1 MTQLGRATVAD
12 VLAEQNQPLHINEIA
27 TRLGLTEGA
36 YQALRRV
43 LDDLCWDG
51 TVVAL
56 AGQRFRLAKASRP
69 ASGQTEQV
77 GILSV
82 NPRGF
87 AFISRAGLSD
97 DVFIPPEA
105 VGGGM
110 HGDTVAFRVVTKSR
124 RGEEGEVLRI
134 VKRRNVRVAG
144 VVRKRGRSLWLEP
157 DDTRVRG
164 PIVLAKE
171 SMMRVED
178 GSAAVVTITQFPE
191 AKDENPEGVLEAV
204 LGRPGDPNVEVAKI
218 LVREGIAE
226 QHPANCIAEA
236 ESYGTEVSAE
246 ALVGREDLTHIPL
259 PTIDPED
266 ARDHD
271 DAAWVVR
278 NEDGTYRVWVAI
290 ADVSHYVRPGTAL
303 DDNALQRANSIYF
316 PDRAI
321 PMLPRALS
329 SNLCS
334 LLPDVVRLCL
344 CAEIDLDATAQVTK
358 SRLFEGFMRSRAKLT
373 YGTVARALG
382 LVKEGPQSE
391 AAESMRD
398 DLVVMYD
405 LTRLLRAARL
415 RRGALD
421 FDLPEAKVVLDPTT
435 GAPTDV
441 VKRAQDPGIKKA
453 YQIVEEL
460 MLLANETV
468 AQQLTS
474 RTIPTIFRCH
484 APPDPAR
491 LERFVAMCKVL
502 DVAFEL
508 DDATDPKRLAAFL
521 KRISV
526 HPRKQVLHSLLLR
539 AMKQAQYD
547 VTNVGHF
554 GLASTAYLH
563 FTSPIRRYPDLIVHR
578 AVRAMLRG
586 EKVDQSEEAGE
597 RLRLA
602 ATTASDCERKGMEVE
617 REVVDLY
624 RALYMRDFVGSV
636 YDGVVTGLVGSGVF
650 VTLEHPFVDVMVRLE
665 SLGADSYALDE
676 EGLYI
681 VAARSGERITFGDV
695 MRVQIEDAAI
705 MRRLVI
711 AKRVP
716 REGDEGDEGEP
727 GVDKPF
733 TGDKPKRRTKKTKST
748 IPEKPLRKSK
758 DGKKDTKRD
767 TKKTATTRTKKSDK
781 PKTKKKKR

>member
-1 MTQLGRATVAD
+1 MTQLGRAAVAD
-12 VLAEQNQPLHINEIA
+12 VLADQNQPLHIHEIA

-36 YQALRRV
+36 YEALRRV

-51 TVVAL
+51 TVIAL
-56 AGQRFRLAKASRP
+56 AGQRFRLGKTDRPTSRH
-69 ASGQTEQV
+69 TEHI
-77 GILSV
+77 GILSA

-87 AFISRAGLSD
+87 AFVSGAGLSE
-97 DVFIPPEA
+97 DVFIPPDA
-105 VGGGM
+105 IGGAM
-110 HGDTVAFRVVTKSR
+110 HGDTVAIRIATRSR
-124 RGEEGEVLRI
+124 RGAEGEVLRI
-134 VKRRNVRVAG
+134 VKRKNVRVAG

-171 SMMRVED
+171 SMQRVED
-178 GSAAVVTITQFPE
+178 GSAAVVTITRFPE
-191 AKDENPEGVLEAV
+191 QKDENPEGVLEVV

-218 LVREGIAE
+218 LAREGIE
-226 QHPANCIAEA
+226 EEHPAKCIAEA
-236 ESYGTEVSAE
+236 ESYGTEVSPE
-246 ALVGREDLTHIPL
+246 ALVGREDLTHLPL

-271 DAAWVVR
+271 DACWVVR
-278 NEDGTYRVWVAI
+278 NDDGTYRVWIAI

-303 DDNALQRANSIYF
+303 DENALQRANSIYF

-344 CAEIDLDATAQVTK
+344 CAEIDLDATAHVMK

-391 AAESMRD
+391 AAEAMRE
-398 DLVVMYD
+398 DLQVMYE
-405 LTRLLRAARL
+405 LTRLLRAQRL

-421 FDLPEAKVVLDPTT
+421 FDLPEAKVVLDPAT
-435 GAPTDV
+435 GEPTDV

-468 AQQLTS
+468 AQQLTA
-474 RTIPTIFRCH
+474 RTLPAIFRCH

-491 LERFVAMCKVL
+491 LERFVAMCTVL
-502 DVAFEL
+502 DVQFEL
-508 DDATDPKRLAAFL
+508 EDATDPKRLAAFL
-521 KRISV
+521 KRISI

-539 AMKQAQYD
+539 AMKQAIYD

-578 AVRAMLRG
+578 AVRAMLRR
-586 EKVDQSEEAGE
+586 EPVDKSEDAAE

-602 ATTASDCERKGMEVE
+602 ATTASDCERRGMEVE

-624 RALYMRDFVGSV
+624 RALYMRGFLGSI
-636 YDGVVTGLVGSGVF
+636 YEGVVTGLVGSGVF
-650 VTLEHPFVDVMVRLE
+650 VTLEHPFVDVLVRLE
-665 SLGADSYALDE
+665 SLGSDSYALDE
-676 EGLYI
+676 AGLYI
-681 VAARSGERITFGDV
+681 VAARSGERITFGDT
-695 MRVQIEDAAI
+695 MMVQIEDAAI
-705 MRRLVI
+705 MRRLVT

-716 REGDEGDEGEP
+716 REDEEGDAGEAGSDKP
-727 GVDKPF
+727 VSGDKPF
-733 TGDKPKRRTKKTKST
+733 TSDKPKRRTKKTKST
-748 IPEKPLRKSK
+748 VPEKPSHKGK
-758 DGKKDTKRD
+758 DA
-767 TKKTATTRTKKSDK
+767 KKTVTTRTKKTDK
-781 PKTKKKKR
+781 PKAKKKKR